1 MAYRL
6 LNTGMLSLSCV
17 QLEDKGMAQLSLKR
31 KPRNVPAAPF
41 ICSRWLD
48 FHDPRP
54 SDTQQKVL
62 VNTVK
67 MMYTSTEHHKRMPG
81 RIPFTSLRSTAS
93 LTAARVQHLEC
104 DSWGVPVNLTNPC
117 SGSCGPLMCA

>member
-31 KPRNVPAAPF
+31 KTRKVPAAPF

-67 MMYTSTEHHKRMPG
+67 ENDVYKYRASQEDARNNPFYFIKIHGLPDSSQGSAPG
-81 RIPFTSLRSTAS
+81 
-93 LTAARVQHLEC
+93 V
-104 DSWGVPVNLTNPC
+104 
-117 SGSCGPLMCA
+117 